1 MCGWMVSGAVVV
13 VFFDAN
19 AMQAI
24 HENLAGKMTVT
35 RVRIC
40 PSQHTVMSPI
50 PQSGHCGH
58 ILLYQVA

>member
-24 HENLAGKMTVT
+24 HENLAGKMTV
-35 RVRIC
+35 RACAFVQVNIPSC
-40 PSQHTVMSPI
+40 PLYLSRATVGI
-50 PQSGHCGH
+50 FCC
-58 ILLYQVA
+58 IR